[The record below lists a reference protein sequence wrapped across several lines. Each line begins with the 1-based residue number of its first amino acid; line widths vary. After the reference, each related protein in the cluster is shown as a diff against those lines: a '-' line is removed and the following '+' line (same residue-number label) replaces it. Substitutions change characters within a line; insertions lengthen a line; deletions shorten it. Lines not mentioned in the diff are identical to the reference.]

1 MNEVIDWLKANAEF
15 YPDDNCY
22 AFEGGYCDSELF
34 RISGDKISV
43 EYSDE
48 YGGMSDRE
56 LTVQEFTEEYIK

>member
-1 MNEVIDWLKANAEF
+1 MNQVIDWLKENAEF
-15 YPDDNCY
+15 FPDDNAY
-22 AFEGGYCDSELF
+22 SIEGGYCDSEVF
-34 RISGDKISV
+34 TIKDDKILV

>member
-1 MNEVIDWLKANAEF
+1 MNEVIDWLKANAIF

>member
-1 MNEVIDWLKANAEF
+1 MNEVIDWLKANARF

-48 YGGMSDRE
+48 YGGISDRE